1 MKGVKT
7 SSRDSLGVRGRH
19 CRRTRHRLACVSLA
33 LTLACNALAD
43 EALFDVNVP
52 SLSVA
57 DALETL
63 AEQTGAITLFPYDLA
78 SSVQANAV
86 VGSYTLPD
94 ALELLLVD
102 TGLSGGLSEKRVI
115 TISEIARDVDEQQG
129 EEPMIRKRT
138 GVFAAVAAA
147 LFSGGA
153 SAQSADDAGG
163 GADEQLEEITV
174 TGVRGRPRSAIES
187 PVAVDVFS
195 AEQLEVQP
203 QVGLFES
210 LRFLVP
216 SLNMPQRPGGGT
228 ATFIA
233 SAGLRGLNPDQTL
246 ILVNGKRR
254 HRTALINTST
264 GQFAGSAGADLN
276 MIPRSA
282 IKQIEVLRDGAAAQ
296 YGSDAI
302 AGVVNIILKD
312 NTEGGSFTA
321 NAGEN
326 FDRGDGE
333 FVNTGVN
340 FGLGLG
346 DRGFLNVSLDFM
358 DSGFSNRAEPVPIPD
373 PASPGGRN
381 LFPIQPD
388 GSLDPREFT
397 IDRLVTSNYGNFP
410 RRTYAGAVNFAYQFE
425 NVELYSF
432 ATFAERDSTLDFT
445 FRRPRDSRA
454 IPEIFPQGFRPR
466 EVISEQDYEIAV
478 GVRGTA
484 GEWDWDASVNTG
496 RDASN
501 WNNTRGLNASLGA
514 LSPTSF
520 FLGEMDATEFNA
532 QIDVTRGF
540 SLSSGGDLQ
549 VSFGTQFRE
558 EEYRIGEGEPLS
570 YAAGTAGPPIP
581 FAQGFPGF
589 SPEDVNDLSRN
600 NFNVY
605 GELGWDANERLF
617 VGAALRYEDYD
628 DSAGE
633 EVIGKISAR
642 YALSE
647 ALAVRASANTGF
659 RAPSVQQLGFRG
671 SRGQF
676 ADLDND
682 GIAETIVLR
691 QTRPSTDSAAQ
702 ALGAEPLVPETSTN
716 FSVGFTYQSDFGMNL
731 TIDFYRIDVD
741 DRIAL
746 STQFNRGDG
755 RAAQGGGTIGDQIS
769 SLLDAA
775 GFDASLG
782 AVNYFTNAIDTRSQG
797 VDIVATWG
805 MEAGDGAFDFTAA
818 YNYNDLSVESVDPN
832 PPELSGL
839 ILADGTPIVQ
849 FDRARLGTY
858 TDEFADSKLALS
870 SMYSRGGLRASLRAT
885 RFGEFTNVFAD
896 AANDTRNDA
905 EWIVDLELGYEFDRG
920 FSIYAGSN
928 NIFNTYPEE
937 VRAVN
942 SLGNGFY
949 DTITPY
955 GFTGGNWY
963 VRTALQWD

>member
-1 MKGVKT
+1 M
-7 SSRDSLGVRGRH
+7 RH
-19 CRRTRHRLACVSLA
+19 PMMALVAIMACAIAQPLR
-33 LTLACNALAD
+33 AD
-43 EALFDVNVP
+43 EARYELNVP
-52 SLSVA
+52 SVSVA
-57 DALETL
+57 DALEVL

-78 SSVQANAV
+78 AGVQANAV
-86 VGSYTLPD
+86 VGRYTLPE
-94 ALELLLVD
+94 ALDILLTD

-115 TISEIARDVDEQQG
+115 TISAVSGGEAYQEG
-129 EEPMIRKRT
+129 EEPMIPKRS

-147 LFSGGA
+147 LFGGNA
-153 SAQSADDAGG
+153 AAQESTGANNV
-163 GADEQLEEITV
+163 ADEQLEEITV
-174 TGVRGRPRSAIES
+174 TGIRGRPRSAMDS
-187 PVAVDVFS
+187 PVAVDVFT
-195 AEQLEVQP
+195 AEQLDVQP

-282 IKQIEVLRDGAAAQ
+282 IKQVEVLRDGAAAQ

-312 NTEGGSFTA
+312 NAEGGSFSA

-340 FGLGLG
+340 FGVGLG
-346 DRGFLNVSLDFM
+346 ERGFVNVSFDFM
-358 DSGFSNRAEPVPIPD
+358 DSGFSNRARPVPIPD
-373 PASPGGRN
+373 PADPGGRN
-381 LFPIQPD
+381 LYPILPD

-397 IDRLVTSNYGNFP
+397 IDRLVTSNFGNFP
-410 RRTYAGAVNFAYQFE
+410 RRTYAGAVNFAYAFE

-432 ATFAERDSTLDFT
+432 ATYAERDSTLDFT

-466 EVISEQDYEIAV
+466 EVISEQDYEIAI
-478 GVRGTA
+478 GLRGTA
-484 GEWDWDASVNTG
+484 AEWDWDVSLNTG
-496 RDASN
+496 RDETD

-520 FLGEMDATEFNA
+520 FLGGMNAEEFNA

-540 SLSSGGDLQ
+540 SLDSGGDLQ

-558 EEYRIGEGEPLS
+558 EQYEITEGEPLS
-570 YAAGTAGPPIP
+570 YAAGTDGPPIP

-589 SPEDVNDLSRN
+589 SPEDVSDLSRN

-605 GELGWDANERLF
+605 GELGWDPSDRLF

-633 EVIGKISAR
+633 EIIGKISAR
-642 YALSE
+642 YAFTD

-702 ALGAEPLVPETSTN
+702 ALGADPLVPETSTN
-716 FSVGFTYQSDFGMNL
+716 FSVGFTFQSEFGMNL
-731 TIDFYRIDVD
+731 TVDFYRIDVD

-769 SLLDAA
+769 ALLDAA

-805 MEAGDGAFDFTAA
+805 MDMGDGTIDVTAA
-818 YNYNDLSVESVDPN
+818 YNYNDLSVESVDDN
-832 PPELSGL
+832 PSELSGL
-839 ILADGTPIVQ
+839 ILADGSPIVQ

-870 SMYSRGGLRASLRAT
+870 STYNRGGFRANLRAT
-885 RFGEFTNVFAD
+885 RFGEFTNVFASEQ
-896 AANDTRNDA
+896 NDTENDA
-905 EWIVDLELGYEFDRG
+905 EWIVDLELGYQFDGG
-920 FSIYAGSN
+920 FSIFAGAN
-928 NIFNTYPEE
+928 NVFNTYPDE
-937 VRAVN
+937 VRPVN

-963 VRTALQWD
+963 VRTALEWD

>member
-1 MKGVKT
+1 MNGETVEKKQDGFIVEGEKKGV
-7 SSRDSLGVRGRH
+7 
-19 CRRTRHRLACVSLA
+19 TRWSFVLF
-33 LTLACNALAD
+33 ALAFMSSVHAYGD
-43 EALFDVNVP
+43 EVVYDIDVPERNVAEALE
-52 SLSVA
+52 L
-57 DALETL
+57 L
-63 AEQTGAITLFPYDLA
+63 AIQTGAITLFPSDLA
-78 SSVQANAV
+78 AGARANAV
-86 VGSYTLPD
+86 VGRYTLPD
-94 ALELLLVD
+94 ALNALLEG

-115 TISEIARDVDEQQG
+115 TLSAVAVDDDEPE
-129 EEPMIRKRT
+129 EEPMEPKRT
-138 GVFAAVAAA
+138 GVLAAIATA
-147 LFSGGA
+147 LFSGGTN
-153 SAQSADDAGG
+153 AQTATDAT

-174 TGVRGRPRSAIES
+174 TGIRGRPRSALES
-187 PVAVDVFS
+187 PVAVDVFT
-195 AEQLEVQP
+195 AEQLDVQP

-254 HRTALINTST
+254 HRTALINSST

-312 NTEGGSFTA
+312 SAEGGSFSA

-340 FGLGLG
+340 FGLPVGE
-346 DRGFLNVSLDFM
+346 RGFVNVSLDFM
-358 DSGFSNRAEPVPIPD
+358 DTGFSNRARPVPIPD
-373 PASPGGRN
+373 PANPAGRN
-381 LFPIQPD
+381 LFPILPD

-410 RRTYAGAVNFAYQFE
+410 RRTYAGAINFAYEFE

-432 ATFAERDSTLDFT
+432 FTYADRDSTLDFT
-445 FRRPRDSRA
+445 FRRPRDARA

-466 EVISEQDYEIAV
+466 EVISEEDYEIAV
-478 GVRGTA
+478 GLRGTA
-484 GEWDWDASVNTG
+484 REWDWDVSLNAGSDET
-496 RDASN
+496 D

-520 FLGEMDATEFNA
+520 FLGGMNAEEFNL
-532 QIDVTRGF
+532 QVDVTR
-540 SLSSGGDLQ
+540 SIALSSGGDLQ

-558 EEYRIGEGEPLS
+558 ETYEITEGEPLS
-570 YAAGTAGPPIP
+570 YAAGTDGPPVP

-605 GELGWDANERLF
+605 AELGWDPTDRLF
-617 VGAALRYEDYD
+617 LGAALRYEDYD

-647 ALAVRASANTGF
+647 ALALRASANTGF

-691 QTRPSTDSAAQ
+691 QTRPSTDPAAQ
-702 ALGAEPLVPETSTN
+702 ALGADPLVPETSTN
-716 FSVGFTYQSDFGMNL
+716 FSVGLTYQSDFGLDL
-731 TIDFYRIDVD
+731 TVDFYRIDVD

-755 RAAQGGGTIGDQIS
+755 RPAQGGGTIGDEIS
-769 SLLDAA
+769 ALLDAA

-805 MEAGDGAFDFTAA
+805 MEAGQGAFDFTAA

-858 TDEFADSKLALS
+858 TDEFADSKLSLS
-870 SMYSRGGLRASLRAT
+870 TVYSLGGFRANLRAT
-885 RFGEFTNVFAD
+885 QFGDFTNV
-896 AANDTRNDA
+896 AASAENDTRNDA
-905 EWIVDLELGYEFDRG
+905 EWIVDIELGYDFENG
-920 FSIYAGSN
+920 FSLYAGSN
-928 NIFNTYPEE
+928 NVFNTYPKE
-937 VRAVN
+937 VRPVN
-942 SLGNGFY
+942 SIGNGFY

-955 GFTGGNWY
+955 GFTGGNFY
-963 VRTALQWD
+963 MRAALRWD